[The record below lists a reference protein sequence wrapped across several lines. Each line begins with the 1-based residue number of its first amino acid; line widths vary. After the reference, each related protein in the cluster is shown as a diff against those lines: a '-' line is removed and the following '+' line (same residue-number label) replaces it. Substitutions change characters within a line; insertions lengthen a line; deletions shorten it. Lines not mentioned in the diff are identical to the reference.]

1 MAPEEGLAPCLQ
13 ELSSLE
19 VEPLE
24 VLVYPSE
31 SQQDSGLDTLTT
43 APDEFEIAI
52 LSTDKR
58 ALPVN
63 GDCCCCCPVCCCF
76 CACGCCC

>member
-1 MAPEEGLAPCLQ
+1 MTPLLK

-24 VLVYPSE
+24 VLVSPHESE
-31 SQQDSGLDTLTT
+31 SSLDTLTT
-43 APDEFEIAI
+43 TSSEVEIAT
-52 LSTDKR
+52 LLADKGTF
-58 ALPVN
+58 PVN
-63 GDCCCCCPVCCCF
+63 GSCCCCCPVCCCF